1 MIEAITNLNYS
12 LDSLPV
18 IDLSYLILMKLIA
31 ERSQAISRMLGVAED
46 FELQQ
51 VKMVISQYLPSALEG
66 LESLVVLGRLEKG

>member
-1 MIEAITNLNYS
+1 
-12 LDSLPV
+12 
-18 IDLSYLILMKLIA
+18 MKLIA